1 VVTDNGR
8 SAAFFDGDYLNTA
21 ALSATGQATNF
32 AVAHVDGGT
41 GNRVIF
47 FTPEIFAFRRLVEF
61 AFYTQGAQV
70 AYATSNLDDQN
81 LHYFGADASQ
91 SFGAINGAT
100 ITTSAV
106 SADSQS
112 KIAIGTQSSNDIPFY
127 GYIQECIY
135 YNSDQSSN
143 RTDIEEDINSFYQ
156 IDGYTPTPKLIDLT
170 QDLAVQNGGTTAD
183 GTPAA
188 AYSLRLLSSTYTGPL
203 VRIRR
208 TIDNTEVDVYPDS
221 DGEFS
226 IYSTIQ
232 DGGTELTTGVT
243 GGSTD
248 KTTLHEFL
256 YGQDTDCMVV
266 RWYDQASGNHA
277 TQDVATS
284 QPKIYD
290 SGTGVVTENG
300 KSAVQGASGSFL
312 TYSAQTFSGDFAFI
326 GVQTFKTNA
335 APYGGLS
342 GNFGSVPLSG
352 LRWRLGGTISV
363 FTEPSTS
370 EDTQYLAFAN
380 RASNDL
386 EVTFQGVTLGTL
398 SNSGTAVFSFLMA
411 GNGAG
416 SLTFGGTMQEVIF
429 YASNQSTNRTGIE
442 SNINTYYSIYP

>member
-1 VVTDNGR
+1 
-8 SAAFFDGDYLNTA
+8 
-21 ALSATGQATNF
+21 
-32 AVAHVDGGT
+32 
-41 GNRVIF
+41 
-47 FTPEIFAFRRLVEF
+47 
-61 AFYTQGAQV
+61 
-70 AYATSNLDDQN
+70 
-81 LHYFGADASQ
+81 
-91 SFGAINGAT
+91 
-100 ITTSAV
+100 
-106 SADSQS
+106 
-112 KIAIGTQSSNDIPFY
+112 
-127 GYIQECIY
+127 
-135 YNSDQSSN
+135 
-143 RTDIEEDINSFYQ
+143 
-156 IDGYTPTPKLIDLT
+156 
-170 QDLAVQNGGTTAD
+170 
-183 GTPAA
+183 
-188 AYSLRLLSSTYTGPL
+188 
-203 VRIRR
+203 
-208 TIDNTEVDVYPDS
+208 
-221 DGEFS
+221 
-226 IYSTIQ
+226 
-232 DGGTELTTGVT
+232 
-243 GGSTD
+243 
-248 KTTLHEFL
+248 
-256 YGQDTDCMVV
+256 MVV